1 MRAPASI
8 LLALPL
14 VKPIVMSPSRPLAAC
29 GVGVQRRWTGAVA
42 QAASAVGKRMMRHW
56 SSGDR
61 RGKKLL
67 VYTNE
72 VVPFGVTVQV
82 SAPEK

>member
-14 VKPIVMSPSRPLAAC
+14 VRPVLMSPSRPLAAC

-42 QAASAVGKRMMRHW
+42 QAASAVGKV
-56 SSGDR
+56 SLSGDFTSPFPTHPDFENSAEEFHPM
-61 RGKKLL
+61 KLSL
-67 VYTNE
+67 L
-72 VVPFGVTVQV
+72 P
-82 SAPEK
+82 